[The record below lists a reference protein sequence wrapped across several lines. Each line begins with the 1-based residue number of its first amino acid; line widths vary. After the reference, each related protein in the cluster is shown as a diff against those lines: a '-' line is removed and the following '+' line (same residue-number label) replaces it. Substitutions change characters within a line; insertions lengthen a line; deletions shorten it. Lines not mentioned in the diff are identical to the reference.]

1 MFFLNGT
8 MMENDSLAIQ
18 QDDTSLL
25 LKVNN
30 TTIGYNLENT
40 DEIVAFGKFNS

>member
-8 MMENDSLAIQ
+8 IMENNSLTIE
-18 QDDTSLL
+18 QDNTSLL

-30 TTIGYNLENT
+30 NTIGYNLENT
-40 DEIVAFGKFNS
+40 DEIIAFGKFNS

>member
-1 MFFLNGT
+1 
-8 MMENDSLAIQ
+8 MENDSVTIQ
-18 QDDTSLL
+18 QDITSLL

-30 TTIGYNLENT
+30 DTIGYNLASG

>member
-1 MFFLNGT
+1 VQQSGT
-8 MMENDSLAIQ
+8 SF
-18 QDDTSLL
+18 L

-30 TTIGYNLENT
+30 DSIGYDLQSG

>member
-1 MFFLNGT
+1 MFFLNG
-8 MMENDSLAIQ
+8 MIMEHDSLTVEQ
-18 QDDTSLL
+18 SSSLFL

-30 TTIGYNLENT
+30 NTIGYNLEGD

>member
-1 MFFLNGT
+1 
-8 MMENDSLAIQ
+8 MENNSLTIE
-18 QDDTSLL
+18 QDNTSLL

-30 TTIGYNLENT
+30 NTIGYNLASG